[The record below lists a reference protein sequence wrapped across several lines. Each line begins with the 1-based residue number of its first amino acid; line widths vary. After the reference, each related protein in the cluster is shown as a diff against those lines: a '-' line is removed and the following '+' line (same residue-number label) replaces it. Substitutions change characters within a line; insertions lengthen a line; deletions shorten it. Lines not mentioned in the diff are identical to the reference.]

1 MERYIQNYPAVN
13 QKHTYV
19 TTFLSHK
26 ADPMANTISY
36 MKRALALAQDALGTT
51 SPNPAVGAVLVKDG
65 LVIGEGHTQPP
76 GQPHAEVVAI
86 DQASSSTVGAS
97 LYVTL
102 EPCNIQGQTPPC
114 TDAIIDAGIVEVH
127 AAVKD
132 PNPLVKGKGLELL
145 RSAGIKV
152 QCGEARQAAKELYA
166 PFTKHITTRMPYVM
180 AKFAV
185 SLDGKIATSTG
196 DSRWITSPRS
206 RQYVHQMRKAS
217 DAIIVGVN
225 TVIRDN
231 PKLTVRDSKDN
242 PLIHQ
247 PLRVIIDSKGRTPT
261 DSQLFKEL
269 GHTVVAVTSAA
280 APNVAALTAVGAEIL
295 ELPMTK
301 DGGVDPCALLQTLG
315 ARGIVSMMIEG
326 GGQVLGSFFD
336 LDQVDKVVAFISPMV
351 IGGSSAPSPV
361 GGIGFSNLAQVA
373 KLEQVKVRRV
383 GPDIMVVGHPHKV
396 FH

>member
-1 MERYIQNYPAVN
+1 MERCIQNYLAVDH
-13 QKHTYV
+13 KHTYV

-51 SPNPAVGAVLVKDG
+51 SPNPAVGAVLVRDG

-76 GQPHAEVVAI
+76 SQHHAEVVAI
-86 DQASSSTVGAS
+86 DQAWSSTKGAS

-102 EPCNIQGQTPPC
+102 EPCCIQGRTPPC

-132 PNPLVKGKGLELL
+132 PNPLVNGKGLELL
-145 RSAGIKV
+145 RSAGINV
-152 QCGEARQAAKELYA
+152 QCGEARQAAMELYA
-166 PFTKHITTRMPYVM
+166 PFTKHINTKMPYVL

-225 TVIRDN
+225 TVIKDD
-231 PKLTVRDSKDN
+231 PKLTVRDSRDN

-247 PLRVIIDSKGRTPT
+247 PLRVIMDSKGRTPA

-269 GHTVVAVTSAA
+269 GHTVVAVTSAG
-280 APNVAALTAVGAEIL
+280 APNLAALTATGAEIL

-301 DGGVDPCALLQTLG
+301 DGGVDPCALLQALG
-315 ARGIVSMMIEG
+315 VRGIVSMMIEG

-361 GGIGFSNLAQVA
+361 GGIGFSSLAQVA
-373 KLEQVKVRRV
+373 RLEQVKVRRV
-383 GPDIMVVGHPHKV
+383 GPDIMVVGYPPKV
-396 FH
+396 FR